1 MRHLHFFFECG
12 LPGQGQPLPL
22 SPDRL
27 SQNRWAGAL
36 EKEED
41 WSWPVRRSPMS
52 LTGRFWEE
60 VDLERVRPEGKLA
73 SPEPQFS
80 HLSNGASD
88 SVASTVLHLIYMAL
102 Q

>member
-1 MRHLHFFFECG
+1 
-12 LPGQGQPLPL
+12 
-22 SPDRL
+22 
-27 SQNRWAGAL
+27 
-36 EKEED
+36 
-41 WSWPVRRSPMS
+41 MS

>member
-1 MRHLHFFFECG
+1 
-12 LPGQGQPLPL
+12 
-22 SPDRL
+22 
-27 SQNRWAGAL
+27 
-36 EKEED
+36 
-41 WSWPVRRSPMS
+41 MS

-80 HLSNGASD
+80 HLCNGASD
-88 SVASTVLHLIYMAL
+88 SVTSTVLHLIYMAL